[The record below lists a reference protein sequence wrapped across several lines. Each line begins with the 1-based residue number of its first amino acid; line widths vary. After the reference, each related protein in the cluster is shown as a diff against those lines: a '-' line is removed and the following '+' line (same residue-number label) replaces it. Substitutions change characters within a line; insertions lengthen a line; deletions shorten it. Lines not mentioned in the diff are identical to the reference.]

1 VVKLHAGGSWS
12 LSRPGVFF
20 TTRQDG
26 VLDVWDIYFKHQEP
40 TLQVQ
45 VSDKPLTCL
54 ANTTSGEHLVIGNQG
69 GSCSVLQLSS
79 SMWMSPKEEKAAVNA
94 MLEREGLRCAAS
106 TRILFV
112 FPYNASE
119 CAT

>member
-1 VVKLHAGGSWS
+1 
-12 LSRPGVFF
+12 
-20 TTRQDG
+20 
-26 VLDVWDIYFKHQEP
+26 VLDAWDIYFKHQEP

-54 ANTTSGEHLVIGNQG
+54 ANTTSGEHLVVGNQC

-94 MLEREGLRCAAS
+94 MLEREGLRWVACLHTCFAHCGLANVK
-106 TRILFV
+106 TYQPNCVVPHKGKHHLFLIPSLV
-112 FPYNASE
+112 G
-119 CAT
+119 CH